1 MFHEEKPTTVRLQK
15 NRAER
20 RQENMKHILPI
31 LTAALFGAATFV
43 FAQTNTVKTDFE
55 NYSVNFSAYDNSNN
69 EGQGLG
75 GYYTIKMK
83 GEGSLY
89 ITNFFNPALSTGLS
103 GQSELL
109 TNPLYGITHYG
120 YIDSTGNK
128 HEYAISDTRITE
140 QFDGYTYTTYGQDPD
155 NPNGAWKQLPIDVP
169 RDGYFL
175 GNFTD
180 GQEIQV
186 YLARK
191 DAEGNVIAWTATNS
205 PQETNDTAYVSR
217 WGGRVD
223 AADNS
228 MGVGQLYF
236 PGLNEKQINFGIV
249 ASTTRDIPGITD
261 VTVGSPLPGG
271 IQIALIAGLFGLGFW
286 YVRRR
291 KAIAA

>member
-140 QFDGYTYTTYGQDPD
+140 QFDGYSYSGWVEDPV
-155 NPNGAWKQLPIDVP
+155 NHPNTGGYLGTVTVP

-191 DAEGNVIAWTATNS
+191 DAEGNVIAWTATNT

-217 WGGRVD
+217 WGGRTD
-223 AADNS
+223 AAQFRHRCFNHERYSRNNRRHCRFSAPRRNS
-228 MGVGQLYF
+228 DRSDRRSFRPRILVCPPQK
-236 PGLNEKQINFGIV
+236 NHC
-249 ASTTRDIPGITD
+249 R
-261 VTVGSPLPGG
+261 
-271 IQIALIAGLFGLGFW
+271 LIRSRCMCF
-286 YVRRR
+286 
-291 KAIAA
+291 